1 MGKWPTFLHYSIFQH
16 TLYAPNFCVVSPRIS
31 ILRPLEF
38 HTGTGHLG
46 PRESYISSIQ
56 WGYPYM
62 VGSLWG
68 ILLKWMLYPM
78 GWFSRDWNPES
89 LLIIMGKSMASGFN
103 FPVKTN
109 PLNHVI
115 LMCPSPLYYLQS
127 NCFLLHLRQNFA
139 SLERVAVCNHGT
151 Q

>member
-1 MGKWPTFLHYSIFQH
+1 MGVPQH
-16 TLYAPNFCVVSPRIS
+16 
-31 ILRPLEF
+31 
-38 HTGTGHLG
+38 
-46 PRESYISSIQ
+46 
-56 WGYPYM
+56 
-62 VGSLWG
+62 
-68 ILLKWMLYPM
+68 
-78 GWFSRDWNPES
+78 GWFIMGNPTKMDALPNGLVFTGLKPES